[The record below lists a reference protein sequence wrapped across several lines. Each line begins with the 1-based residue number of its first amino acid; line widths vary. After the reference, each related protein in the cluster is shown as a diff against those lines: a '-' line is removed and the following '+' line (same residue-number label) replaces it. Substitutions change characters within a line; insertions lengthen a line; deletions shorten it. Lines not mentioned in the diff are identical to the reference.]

1 MYFGQ
6 ENLTTFTQLCYLTG
20 HLNNLSKYLSRKDQ
34 FYIDPEQW
42 NANYKHEWILFPIK
56 FQDNNLSI

>member
-6 ENLTTFTQLCYLTG
+6 ENLTTFTQLHYLTG
-20 HLNNLSKYLSRKDQ
+20 HLNNLSNYLSRKDQ
-34 FYIDPEQW
+34 FYIHPEQW
-42 NANYKHEWILFPIK
+42 NWNVNYKHIFQTQ